1 MLVGGR
7 GARRAADGDGRVE
20 VAHTPDLAVRVWH
33 QQCLPCALGVHSVEC
48 ARHAPSLARV
58 IMTFLCH
65 GVRVASA
72 RFAAHCPVRSVNSA
86 PPHRRCTTGDRAGR
100 ARVCTHV
107 HSRSCGCVCAAVRA
121 RVRCNVIL
129 LRTSGVAI
137 SDAGTRR
144 GARPGTL
151 RARRARARRAARAP
165 RGPHGTSTSMAA
177 SAGALAEAVG
187 VAQPREVAWSHG
199 TNSAREL
206 RDALAEASGVHYVE
220 TDLMCSVDPQLSPAA
235 AAPGQGAHAICCHP
249 PERATD
255 LPASCL
261 VEEVAVAAGRGRRI
275 GLKLG
280 ACMMAASELARVA
293 TSESAPLA
301 LTPRPSPRARPF
313 QT

>member
-1 MLVGGR
+1 
-7 GARRAADGDGRVE
+7 
-20 VAHTPDLAVRVWH
+20 
-33 QQCLPCALGVHSVEC
+33 
-48 ARHAPSLARV
+48 
-58 IMTFLCH
+58 
-65 GVRVASA
+65 
-72 RFAAHCPVRSVNSA
+72 
-86 PPHRRCTTGDRAGR
+86 
-100 ARVCTHV
+100 
-107 HSRSCGCVCAAVRA
+107 
-121 RVRCNVIL
+121 
-129 LRTSGVAI
+129 
-137 SDAGTRR
+137 
-144 GARPGTL
+144 
-151 RARRARARRAARAP
+151 
-165 RGPHGTSTSMAA
+165 MAA

-261 VEEVAVAAGRGRRI
+261 VEEVAVAAGRGQRI